1 MAAMTITV
9 NSQMSRLALRATGLL
24 GDGSQGWRVSC
35 IPSRTRSRVWG
46 HASSSARASS
56 LRWVVERTIGWLMQH
71 RRLIRDYEAGP
82 HNSASMITIAMIDN
96 LARRLT
102 DETTQPDGTP
112 IPHNITIC

>member
-1 MAAMTITV
+1 
-9 NSQMSRLALRATGLL
+9 
-24 GDGSQGWRVSC
+24 
-35 IPSRTRSRVWG
+35 
-46 HASSSARASS
+46 
-56 LRWVVERTIGWLMQH
+56 MQH

-102 DETTQPDGTP
+102 DETTQPGGTP